1 MYKAIQVY
9 LNILLSNITFSG
21 HMDKRQF
28 LGWELV
34 SLSSEQLTYKTR
46 KQTNKKLYF
55 LTYLSVE
62 YFKRGYMSQ
71 NELNFEGDKYFS
83 QKLPTTFYA
92 TLFESPKIFSRC
104 AKQLKGSAKFVCFTV
119 SKLFINGKLKAQSSQ
134 QKHYSYL
141 KIELDYWK
149 NRCQA
154 TQEVNSPPVLISEFQ
169 KLNLT
174 AYTHS
179 VFTIYLLQ

>member
-1 MYKAIQVY
+1 M
-9 LNILLSNITFSG
+9 
-21 HMDKRQF
+21 
-28 LGWELV
+28 
-34 SLSSEQLTYKTR
+34 
-46 KQTNKKLYF
+46 
-55 LTYLSVE
+55 E
-62 YFKRGYMSQ
+62 YFKRGYVSQ
-71 NELNFEGDKYFS
+71 NELNFEGYKYFS
-83 QKLPTTFYA
+83 QKLTTFYA

-119 SKLFINGKLKAQSSQ
+119 SELFINGKLKVQSNQ

-154 TQEVNSPPVLISEFQ
+154 TQEVNSSPVLISEFQ

-179 VFTIYLLQ
+179 VFTIYLQ